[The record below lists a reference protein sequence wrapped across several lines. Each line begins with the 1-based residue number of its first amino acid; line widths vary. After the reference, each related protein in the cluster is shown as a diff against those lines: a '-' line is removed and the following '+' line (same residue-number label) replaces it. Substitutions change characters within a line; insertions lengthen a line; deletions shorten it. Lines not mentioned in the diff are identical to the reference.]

1 MPDKNELMTAKLEK
15 KMAIAEAKAAYRAA
29 KAQYK
34 ADKARYR
41 QEKKEYDA
49 MIRAG
54 KVTGSA
60 PVAPVRPM
68 YTLGEELFNAI
79 SHGVGALLSVAA
91 LVIMA
96 VFTARARDPMAIVS
110 SCIYGATLVI
120 LYVMS
125 TLYHALHAPRAK
137 AVFRVFDHCSIFLLI
152 AGTYTP
158 YCLLSLRGVLGWVI
172 CIGIWAMAILGLVLN
187 AVNMKKF
194 RVFSAICYVVMGWAI
209 IVAAKPLLAA
219 LSGPGIALLL
229 AGGICYTVGIVFFAL
244 KNIRYMHSIWH
255 LFVMAGSVL
264 HFLSV
269 LLHVI
274 PR

>member
-1 MPDKNELMTAKLEK
+1 MPDKTELRTAKIEK
-15 KMAIAEAKAAYRAA
+15 KQAIAEAKAAYRAA
-29 KAQYK
+29 KAQYR
-34 ADKARYR
+34 ADKAQYR
-41 QEKKEYDA
+41 LEKKAYDA
-49 MIRAG
+49 RVRAG
-54 KVTGSA
+54 EAPGAA

-96 VFTARARDPMAIVS
+96 VFTARAHDPLAIVS
-110 SCIYGATLVI
+110 TCIYGATLII

-158 YCLLSLRGVLGWVI
+158 YCLLSLRGALGWAI

-194 RVFSAICYVVMGWAI
+194 RVFSAICYVAMGWAI
-209 IVAAKPLLAA
+209 IVAVKPLLAA
-219 LSGPGIALLL
+219 LAGPGVALLL
-229 AGGICYTVGIVFFAL
+229 AGGVCYTVGIVFFAL
-244 KNIRYMHSIWH
+244 KNIRYMHSVWH
-255 LFVMAGSVL
+255 LFVLGGSIL
-264 HFLSV
+264 HFFSI